1 MPHFVAAEGKGE
13 TMTTKA
19 NNITFKTVP
28 NEWDVYFDMA
38 LVMLDEI
45 MKNNAAGKKTV
56 MIVPVGPTNQYPI
69 LAKMVNQLRVSLR
82 DVWFF
87 NMDEYLITPDTCIDP
102 SDKMSFHK
110 RMQDEFYSLV
120 DEELIMPRE
129 QRNFPEPGKEAQY
142 DELIE
147 KLGGVDLCLGGLGIN
162 GHIAFNEPAEE
173 GDPITA
179 EEYAALGT
187 RVLPISRETQT
198 INAYGYQR
206 GDLRGMPKWCIT
218 VGMKQILN
226 AKKIYI
232 ALNRDWQHGIVKHVL
247 GDAPTPKIPA
257 TLLQLHKNTV
267 ICAYEALANGL
278 F

>member
-1 MPHFVAAEGKGE
+1 MERKIS
-13 TMTTKA
+13 
-19 NNITFKTVP
+19 NITFKTVP
-28 NEWDVYFDMA
+28 TEWDVYFDMA

-69 LAKMVNQLRVSLR
+69 LARLVNQLRVSLK

-87 NMDEYLITPDTCIDP
+87 NMDEYMLTPDTCIDFG
-102 SDKMSFHK
+102 DKMSFHK
-110 RMQDEFYSLV
+110 RMQDEFYSRV
-120 DEELIMPRE
+120 DEALLMPPE
-129 QRNFPEPGKEAQY
+129 QRNFPMPGHEAEY
-142 DELIE
+142 DALIE
-147 KLGGVDLCLGGLGIN
+147 SLGGVDLCLGGLGIN
-162 GHIAFNEPAEE
+162 GHIAFNEPPEKDE
-173 GDPITA
+173 CISA

-206 GDLRGMPKWCIT
+206 GDLRGMPTWCIT
-218 VGMKQILN
+218 VGMKPILN
-226 AKKIYI
+226 ARKIYI

-247 GDAPTPKIPA
+247 YDTPTASIPMS
-257 TLLQLHKNTV
+257 LLQNHKNTTF
-267 ICAYEALANGL
+267 CAYESLANGL

>member
-1 MPHFVAAEGKGE
+1 
-13 TMTTKA
+13 MTK
-19 NNITFKTVP
+19 NVNGITFQTVP
-28 NEWDVYFDMA
+28 TEWDVYFDMA
-38 LVMLDEI
+38 LVMLEEI
-45 MKNNAAGKKTV
+45 MKNNAAGKRTV

-69 LAKMVNQLRVSLR
+69 LARMVNQLRVSLKN
-82 DVWFF
+82 VWFF
-87 NMDEYLITPDTCIDP
+87 NMDEYLITPDTCIDS

-110 RMQDEFYSLV
+110 RMEDEFYSRV
-120 DEELIMPRE
+120 DKDLLMPRE
-129 QRNFPEPGKEAQY
+129 QRRFPEPGHEAEY
-142 DELIE
+142 DALIE
-147 KLGGVDLCLGGLGIN
+147 RLGGVDLCLGGLGIN

-247 GDAPTPKIPA
+247 NDEPTPKIPA
-257 TLLQLHKNTV
+257 TLLQGHGNTV
-267 ICAYEALANGL
+267 ICAYESVAQGL
-278 F
+278 FS